1 MNTSNIIITVGRQLG
16 SGGKEIA
23 SLLAQ
28 RLGYKMY
35 DSELLNLAAKE
46 SGLCERLFERNDEQK
61 AFSKSF
67 FRYNLPF
74 IGGEHGMFHN
84 ELSQDTLFKF
94 QSEAIIK
101 AAEADNCVFVGRCA
115 DYILRDAPR
124 LLSFFV
130 TANLEE
136 RIQRVMQ
143 RQQCDEKKAATIVRE
158 GDEHRAAYYDFY
170 TGKTWGHGVSYD
182 LCVNSSILGIKGTA
196 DFLGQF
202 VETKFSRPC
211 GG

>member
-16 SGGKEIA
+16 SGGREIA
-23 SLLAQ
+23 TLLAQ

-67 FRYNLPF
+67 FRYNLPL
-74 IGGEHGMFHN
+74 IGGEHGMFQN

-101 AAEADNCVFVGRCA
+101 AAEANHCVFVGRCA
-115 DYILRDAPR
+115 DYIL
-124 LLSFFV
+124 V
-130 TANLEE
+130 
-136 RIQRVMQ
+136 
-143 RQQCDEKKAATIVRE
+143 C
-158 GDEHRAAYYDFY
+158 
-170 TGKTWGHGVSYD
+170 
-182 LCVNSSILGIKGTA
+182 
-196 DFLGQF
+196 
-202 VETKFSRPC
+202 
-211 GG
+211 

>member
-16 SGGKEIA
+16 SGGREIA
-23 SLLAQ
+23 TLLAQ

-67 FRYNLPF
+67 FRYNLPL
-74 IGGEHGMFHN
+74 IGGEHGMFQN

-101 AAEADNCVFVGRCA
+101 AAEANHA

-124 LLSFFV
+124 LLSLFV
-130 TANLEE
+130 TANIEE
-136 RIQRVMQ
+136 RILRVMQ
-143 RQQCDEKKAATIVRE
+143 RLQCDEKKAVTIVRE
-158 GDEHRAAYYDFY
+158 GDGRRAAYYEFY
-170 TGKTWGHGVSYD
+170 TGKTWGLSSSYD
-182 LCVNSSILGIKGTA
+182 LCVNSSVLGIAGTV
-196 DFLGQF
+196 DILCQF
-202 VETKFSRPC
+202 IKAKFCKPC
-211 GG
+211 DE